1 MAEWESALSQAP
13 IQLCIDKRLS
23 IQHNTLPHW
32 TPEIKLVLIATLIE
46 ITKDE
51 RPVLFIPIP
60 VQPRPTADRRR
71 RIQSDS
77 PA

>member
-1 MAEWESALSQAP
+1 MAEWESALSQAS
-13 IQLCIDKRLS
+13 IQLCIDKHLPY
-23 IQHNTLPHW
+23 NTLPHW

-46 ITKDE
+46 ITTNE
-51 RPVLFIPIP
+51 QPVLSIPIL
-60 VQPRPTADRRR
+60 VQPRPAADRRR